1 MNIVISVSF
10 IALAILLV
18 HWYIDARRGLI
29 PLQNSVG
36 IKTRA
41 TMASEETW
49 FAIHHKYAYMF
60 LWDGIFLGIARLVI
74 VISAV
79 HERSINELSNTALML
94 VAGIFGAILVFTVV
108 VGVAADREA
117 MRINDKRYGS
127 DNT

>member
-18 HWYIDARRGLI
+18 HWYIDAWRGLI

-60 LWDGIFLGIARLVI
+60 LWVGIFLGIAGLEVAAFAI
-74 VISAV
+74 AD
-79 HERSINELSNTALML
+79 RSLNNVSNTALLGVITIFVVML
-94 VAGIFGAILVFTVV
+94 IFTVG
-108 VGVAADREA
+108 VGITANQEA
-117 MRINDKRYGS
+117 ERLNEERYRAGK
-127 DNT
+127 

>member
-49 FAIHHKYAYMF
+49 FAIHRKYAYLFLGDAMF
-60 LWDGIFLGIARLVI
+60 FAVAGLTAAVFAIIDRTLNGMSNIALLAEIGIFTVMIIFTIIIGAVANQEAERLNE
-74 VISAV
+74 
-79 HERSINELSNTALML
+79 ERYR
-94 VAGIFGAILVFTVV
+94 AG
-108 VGVAADREA
+108 
-117 MRINDKRYGS
+117 K
-127 DNT
+127 

>member
-18 HWYIDARRGLI
+18 HWYIDAWRGLI

-60 LWDGIFLGIARLVI
+60 LWDGIFLGIAGLEVAAFAI
-74 VISAV
+74 AD
-79 HERSINELSNTALML
+79 RSLNNVSNTALLGVITIFVVML
-94 VAGIFGAILVFTVV
+94 IFTVG
-108 VGVAADREA
+108 VGITANQEA
-117 MRINDKRYGS
+117 ERLNEERYRAGK
-127 DNT
+127 